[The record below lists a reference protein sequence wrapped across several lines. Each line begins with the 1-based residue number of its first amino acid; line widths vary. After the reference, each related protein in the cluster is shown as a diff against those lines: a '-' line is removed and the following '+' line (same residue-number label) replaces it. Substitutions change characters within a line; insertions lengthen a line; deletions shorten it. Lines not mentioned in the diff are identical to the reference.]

1 MSDNFREVYS
11 EGTLKIKLYTPSI
24 VRLFG
29 GKLRRL
35 SFRQKIRF
43 YINLIFGYRVYHL
56 YEKNNE
62 IGYCVVANGGSNRYP
77 FASKDDIIVGPYF
90 ISEEYRGRKL
100 SIYLV
105 RICVSELENDYIA
118 AYDFIRKDNIASIKT
133 TEACDIEYFSDAN
146 YTKFLRILKPVNNH
160 NGEFLIYRHSHN
172 ND

>member
-62 IGYCVVANGGSNRYP
+62 IGYCVVANGP
-77 FASKDDIIVGPYF
+77 
-90 ISEEYRGRKL
+90 L
-100 SIYLV
+100 W
-105 RICVSELENDYIA
+105 
-118 AYDFIRKDNIASIKT
+118 
-133 TEACDIEYFSDAN
+133 
-146 YTKFLRILKPVNNH
+146 
-160 NGEFLIYRHSHN
+160 
-172 ND
+172 